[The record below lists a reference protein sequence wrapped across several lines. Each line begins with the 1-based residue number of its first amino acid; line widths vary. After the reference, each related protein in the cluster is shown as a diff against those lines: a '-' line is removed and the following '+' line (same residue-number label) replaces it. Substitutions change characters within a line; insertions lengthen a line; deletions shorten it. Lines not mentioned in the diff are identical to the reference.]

1 MKRILLSLILLAS
14 TLSAGAAPATKV
26 FTFKNLCFECPASW
40 EVSVDDSAPTRCL
53 ATLAGPDDDFLVIL
67 LIDAVDPDD
76 LSGVTPEQLDAI
88 LANYLTEIGAYLT
101 GIPDVVVQ
109 KASDVE
115 LTGEDDPYPNAMQY
129 CTGTI
134 EDEELDAIL
143 LSYLFEDAFVI
154 NTVLM
159 TNSDDALVPLL
170 EQVTDGFSLVE

>member
-14 TLSAGAAPATKV
+14 TLAAVAAPATKT
-26 FTFKNLCFECPASW
+26 FSFKNLRFQCPASW
-40 EVSVDDSAPTRCL
+40 EVSVDDSAPTRLL

-67 LIDAVDPDD
+67 LIDAVELDD
-76 LSGVTPEQLDAI
+76 LSEVAPDQLDAI
-88 LANYLTEIGAYLT
+88 LANYLTEIGTYLT
-101 GIPDVVVQ
+101 GMPGVVVQ
-109 KASDVE
+109 KATEVE

-143 LSYLFEDAFVI
+143 LSFLYEDAFII

-170 EQVTDGFSLVE
+170 DQVTEGFSLAE